1 MAVKLTL
8 VHVIAVSTVV
18 TVGFL
23 LMYWK
28 MRGLERSVAQA
39 QASAQQALALAQ
51 EAHARLQTEGAS
63 CEAEAE
69 AGASNSSR
77 DAELVRSVV
86 TEDPCAAEDGM
97 SVCSADVD
105 EVLRSLSSGCVPS
118 PGSAASSEAEALS
131 LSPSPSP
138 EAELSPPEDAEDAE
152 VAVPSSRGAHEDEF
166 TLSFAQKG
174 ESIEDE
180 LRKKTLEE
188 LRALL
193 KSMNLSAKG
202 NKAELI
208 ARALSASA

>member
-28 MRGLERSVAQA
+28 MRGLERSVALA

-51 EAHARLQTEGAS
+51 DAHARLQTEGAAT
-63 CEAEAE
+63 CEE
-69 AGASNSSR
+69 GAACSASSSSR

-86 TEDPCAAEDGM
+86 TEEPSSAEDEM

-105 EVLRSLSSGCVPS
+105 EVLRSMSEGGSMPS
-118 PGSAASSEAEALS
+118 PGSAASSSVEASSPAQEA
-131 LSPSPSP
+131 
-138 EAELSPPEDAEDAE
+138 AEEPHDAVPEDA
-152 VAVPSSRGAHEDEF
+152 VPASRGSHEDEF

-193 KSMNLSAKG
+193 KSMNLSTKG
-202 NKAELI
+202 NKADLI

>member
-28 MRGLERSVAQA
+28 MRGLERSVALA
-39 QASAQQALALAQ
+39 QASASQALALAQ
-51 EAHARLQTEGAS
+51 EAQARLQTEGV
-63 CEAEAE
+63 CEEGAAAACSAESS
-69 AGASNSSR
+69 SNSR

-86 TEDPCAAEDGM
+86 TEESAEDGM

-105 EVLRSLSSGCVPS
+105 EVLRSMCSVPS
-118 PGSAASSEAEALS
+118 PGSATSSVEAPTQEEQPPA
-131 LSPSPSP
+131 P
-138 EAELSPPEDAEDAE
+138 EESE
-152 VAVPSSRGAHEDEF
+152 VAVPSSRASHEDEF